1 MSSRRSQGEQFGL
14 CSARL
19 SACSGK
25 PGAEAPDLSR
35 VMARS
40 DSIPRRSRRREAF
53 GVYPDHFA
61 QPSGADTVRMLR
73 KMGSL
78 GTAAT
83 DLALTWRS
91 PVCDGHCGESIAFR
105 RDDSRSPER
114 SHRKRFGLRAVARKF
129 MNGGFRPPIRNWTL
143 ASEPL
148 VLVLPLDRFASIAT
162 CHPEP
167 PWPDASASVSVFQQ
181 TPLPFWQP
189 PASEAPCHGEGMSG
203 CRRYSNPL
211 RHS

>member
-19 SACSGK
+19 SVRSGK
-25 PGAEAPDLSR
+25 PSAEALDLSR
-35 VMARS
+35 VMAGS

-53 GVYPDHFA
+53 GVYPDHSA
-61 QPSGADTVRMLR
+61 QPSGADTARMLR

-91 PVCDGHCGESIAFR
+91 PVCDGHCGEPIAFR

-114 SHRKRFGLRAVARKF
+114 SHRKRFGLRAVARKIDEWRLQATNSKF
-129 MNGGFRPPIRNWTL
+129 DSCIRTVGAGSSVGSLCING
-143 ASEPL
+143 AS
-148 VLVLPLDRFASIAT
+148 S
-162 CHPEP
+162 
-167 PWPDASASVSVFQQ
+167 S
-181 TPLPFWQP
+181 
-189 PASEAPCHGEGMSG
+189 
-203 CRRYSNPL
+203 
-211 RHS
+211 